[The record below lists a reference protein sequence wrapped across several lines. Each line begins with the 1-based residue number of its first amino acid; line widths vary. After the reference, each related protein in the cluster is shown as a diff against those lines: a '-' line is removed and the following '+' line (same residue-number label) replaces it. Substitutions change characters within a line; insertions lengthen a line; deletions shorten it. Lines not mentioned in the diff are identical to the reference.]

1 VALRENDIMQNTQE
15 RLDSRTSAATSA
27 AASPL
32 RFRRAEERGGGN
44 HGWLNTKHTFSFADY
59 YDPKWMGFRSLRVL
73 NDDRV
78 APANGFPTH
87 GHRDMEILSYVLEGA
102 LGHKDSTGTGSVI
115 HPGDV
120 QRMTAGAG
128 VRHSEENAS
137 KTEPVH
143 FLQIWIEPS
152 ARGLPPSY
160 EEKTFPFEDRRGALR
175 LVASPD
181 GREGSLTVHAD
192 ANVYGGVFGK
202 DEATTFTVNEGRHA
216 WVHVAKGNA
225 RIGGELLGPGDA
237 AFTST
242 AGTIAIAGIDEA
254 EVLVFDLA

>member
-1 VALRENDIMQNTQE
+1 MANTQE
-15 RLDSRTSAATSA
+15 RLDSRSTAGSTKSAA
-27 AASPL
+27 PL

-44 HGWLNTKHTFSFADY
+44 HGWLNTRHTFSFADY
-59 YDPKWMGFRSLRVL
+59 YDPKWMGFRALRVL

-78 APANGFPTH
+78 DAASGFPTH

-115 HPGDV
+115 RPGDV
-120 QRMTAGAG
+120 QRMTAGSG

-137 KTEPVH
+137 KSEPVH

-152 ARGLPPSY
+152 ARGLAPSY
-160 EEKTFPFEDRRGALR
+160 EQKTFPLVERRGALR

-181 GREGSLTVHAD
+181 AREGSITVHAD
-192 ANVYGGVFGK
+192 AQVYAGVFGK
-202 DEATTFTVNEGRHA
+202 DDATTFTLNEGRHA
-216 WVHVAKGNA
+216 WVHVAKGTA

-242 AGTIAIAGIDEA
+242 AGTIAIAGVDEA